1 MSNLFETAYTALN
14 NLVNISADYIY
25 SYDLNILNNA
35 TIKNL
40 TVTNILTYPLNYMWS
55 NLINQSTILTGT
67 NQMVKTI
74 LQIILHK
81 QVDQRNYMIRQ

>member
-35 TIKNL
+35 TIK
-40 TVTNILTYPLNYMWS
+40 I
-55 NLINQSTILTGT
+55 
-67 NQMVKTI
+67 
-74 LQIILHK
+74 
-81 QVDQRNYMIRQ
+81 